1 VTDERPYAV
10 RPLSARD
17 ADAAGEVHVAV
28 WREAY
33 ADDMPQEYL
42 AALDPRAAAQ
52 RYRLRADVE
61 DADSL
66 CFVALDEVDEVDEV
80 VGMAAAGAT
89 RDEDAPTAWELY
101 SINTL
106 ARVHGTGVADDLL
119 AAVVGDRDA
128 SLWVLTTNARARS
141 FYRRHG
147 FVMDGA
153 RKQHE
158 ATGANEIRM
167 VRRGRT

>member
-1 VTDERPYAV
+1 MTDERPYAV

-33 ADDMPQEYL
+33 AYDMPQEYL
-42 AALDPRAAAQ
+42 AALDPRATAQ